1 MVKSWCSHGEVMVKS
16 WWIHGEFMVNSWWGH
31 GQAMV
36 KPWSSRGEAM
46 VKPWSSSQA
55 HGLAHS
61 QAQSQPHGQV
71 QGKAHG
77 QAHGLVTDK
86 SGFLAQAACVR
97 HVCLRAPCIAWSLLL
112 PSFRL
117 SFPLSFLFSLCLL
130 LLTHFRES
138 PVCENLFPP
147 IFWHN

>member
-1 MVKSWCSHGEVMVKS
+1 
-16 WWIHGEFMVNSWWGH
+16 
-31 GQAMV
+31 MV
-36 KPWSSRGEAM
+36 KPWSSRGQAM

-61 QAQSQPHGQV
+61 QAQSQPHGQPHGQV

-97 HVCLRAPCIAWSLLL
+97 HVCLSAPCIVGGPFFSK
-112 PSFRL
+112 L
-117 SFPLSFLFSLCLL
+117 SQNFCPEPRITKYIYNMEDLKILQGLRVAQAAM
-130 LLTHFRES
+130 TERW
-138 PVCENLFPP
+138 P
-147 IFWHN
+147 